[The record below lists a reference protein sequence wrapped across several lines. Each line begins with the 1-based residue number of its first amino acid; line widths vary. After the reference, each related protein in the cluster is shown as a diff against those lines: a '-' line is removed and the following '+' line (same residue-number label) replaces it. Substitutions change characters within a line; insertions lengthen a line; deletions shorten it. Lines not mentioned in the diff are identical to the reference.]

1 MTGRFPRVSESPKTL
16 DQVRVS
22 NAVPCGHKNYNLT
35 NSSALKGLAQQGTEG
50 SIFLKKAEF
59 TNVMVARLELKGKP
73 TGCLARGQ
81 SIDDDLRQSEHNST
95 AESEGLN
102 KLLALGPK
110 NDRPNGLTRTKKK
123 GDQFLITPFPGSS
136 H

>member
-1 MTGRFPRVSESPKTL
+1 MICRANKTTVRKEMIL
-16 DQVRVS
+16 YTFDQ
-22 NAVPCGHKNYNLT
+22 
-35 NSSALKGLAQQGTEG
+35 
-50 SIFLKKAEF
+50 
-59 TNVMVARLELKGKP
+59 ELKGKP

-123 GDQFLITPFPGSS
+123 GDQFPITPSPGSS